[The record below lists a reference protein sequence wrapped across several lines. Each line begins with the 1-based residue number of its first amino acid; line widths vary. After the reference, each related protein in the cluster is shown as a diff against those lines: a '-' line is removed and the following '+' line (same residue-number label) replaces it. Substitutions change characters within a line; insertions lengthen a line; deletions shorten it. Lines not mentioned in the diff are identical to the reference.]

1 VVAVSFYSN
10 NTGNKATAT
19 NGGTALAGVHGAFTA
34 TASGVGSLA
43 SAGADG
49 LNLDD
54 YDAAATGGQTDVQP

>member
-1 VVAVSFYSN
+1 
-10 NTGNKATAT
+10 
-19 NGGTALAGVHGAFTA
+19 LAGVHGAFSDNNTA